1 MEDRAAELEA
11 AIARDPDDPE
21 PYLIYADWLQGI
33 GDPRG
38 TLIVLQHHGRVEEA
52 DALISAHRKDLLG
65 PLADFPAGPV
75 DGRPWEQ
82 RRLELA
88 WHLGYLREARIAW
101 GRSRGRRLPR
111 EVAEAREA
119 LAALLALPSSRYL
132 RHLAIEAVPFEDTA
146 DFAPFLEAIARAP
159 RLPPLR
165 SLFVGRRG
173 DDPARL
179 GPVEEVLRACP
190 ELRHLA
196 LRAGELELG
205 ERRHPELRA
214 FGIESH
220 LVTSAHLSD
229 LGGASLPRLERLEL
243 SFQHR
248 GELPAF
254 DLEELARLL
263 EGDGFRSVRHLA
275 VRHCG
280 LADDLVIRLADAPLL
295 RRLVS
300 LDLSGGGLTARGV
313 AAIARARL
321 AFSHL
326 ARLELEHNLLSDAAC
341 GLARGLGRHVHVGV
355 QDGDPDA
362 A

>member
-1 MEDRAAELEA
+1 MTERAAELEA

-21 PYLIYADWLQGI
+21 PYLIYADLLQGI

-38 TLIVLQHHGRVEEA
+38 TLIVLQHHGREDEA
-52 DALISAHRKDLLG
+52 GALIAAHREDFLG

-75 DGRPWEQ
+75 DGRPWDQ
-82 RRLELA
+82 RKLELA
-88 WHLGYLREARIAW
+88 WHLGFLREARIVW

-119 LAALLALPSSRYL
+119 LSALLALPSSRYL

-159 RLPPLR
+159 RLPPLH

-173 DDPARL
+173 DDPARI
-179 GPVEEVLRACP
+179 GPVVEVLRACS
-190 ELRHLA
+190 ELRHLT

-205 ERRHPELRA
+205 ELRHPGLRA

-220 LVTSAHLSD
+220 LVSSAHLSA
-229 LGGASLPRLERLEL
+229 LGDASLPRLERLEL

-248 GELPAF
+248 GEQPAF
-254 DLEELARLL
+254 DAGELARLL
-263 EGDGFRSVRHLA
+263 DGESLRSVRHLA
-275 VRHCG
+275 VRHCRF
-280 LADDLVIRLADAPLL
+280 ADDLVALLVDAPLL

-300 LDLSGGGLTARGV
+300 LDLSGGGLTGRGV
-313 AAIARARL
+313 AAMARARL

-341 GLARGLGRHVHVGV
+341 GLARGLGRHVHAGV
-355 QDGDPDA
+355 QDGDPEA